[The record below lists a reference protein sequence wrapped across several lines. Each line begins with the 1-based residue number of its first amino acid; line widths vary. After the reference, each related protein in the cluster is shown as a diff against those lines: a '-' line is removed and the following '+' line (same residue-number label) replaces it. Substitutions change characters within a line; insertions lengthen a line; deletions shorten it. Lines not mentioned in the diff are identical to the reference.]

1 MTIYHVYCVDRT
13 TEIDATVD
21 DYIEID
27 LGHYLHKEDA
37 MKRKASHDEDIL
49 KHNRRNLTRA
59 WIKEILVIESSN
71 TTGK

>member
-1 MTIYHVYCVDRT
+1 MIIYYLHCIDRT
-13 TEIDATVD
+13 MEEDSTVD

-27 LGHYLHKEDA
+27 LGHFLHKEDA
-37 MKRKASHDEDIL
+37 MKRKASHNDDIL

-59 WIKEILVIESSN
+59 MIKEIFVIEPSN